1 MIRKVALVGCK
12 EGPWVSL
19 AGLTRPHLRAAIQP
33 GTRLRVEHLNGKKMG
48 ELTVIKSGLHEMFR
62 GADFARVSV
71 IEGDHESVLCDIIS
85 GGKYVQA

>member
-19 AGLTRPHLRAAIQP
+19 AGITRPHLRATLRP
-33 GTRLRVEHLNGKKMG
+33 GTRLRVEHLNGKHMG
-48 ELTVIKSGLHEMFR
+48 ELTVIKSGLHEMFK

-71 IEGDHESVLCDIIS
+71 TAGDHENVLCDIIS
-85 GGKYVQA
+85 GGKHVST